1 MTNLPLQMQD
11 YSRFGDRRIELF
23 DFYTICELISST
35 RILHNLRLHEICSIQ
50 ASHAE
55 RYRLEDGRDCW
66 ERSDAAFSRLW
77 TRRTTCNGH
86 LYRFPDS
93 RASPLTV
100 TRSWSDMCMIA
111 VQDEMSSLH
120 NGARME
126 EPESCAFPTVCANS
140 SNRGS
145 QIRF

>member
-35 RILHNLRLHEICSIQ
+35 RILHNLHLYEMCSVQ

-86 LYRFPDS
+86 SYRFP
-93 RASPLTV
+93 
-100 TRSWSDMCMIA
+100 
-111 VQDEMSSLH
+111 VQSLSTY
-120 NGARME
+120 RDPKLE
-126 EPESCAFPTVCANS
+126 RYVYDCRPRRDV
-140 SNRGS
+140 
-145 QIRF
+145 